1 MRVRRIL
8 AMLAGAMIAA
18 GVLGSAAM
26 GQKGL
31 GKKEAA
37 KQSLRDADQAW
48 LKVFAGKDLD
58 KSVQSIEDDGSM
70 LSPNQPIATGHDA
83 VRKQF
88 SDFFALYN
96 FTISWAP
103 ERVYVAHSGELGY
116 TSGAYTFSF
125 ADASGKQMTDK
136 GKYVTVWTKHADG
149 WKVTMDIF
157 NSDAAA
163 GRGQ

>member
-1 MRVRRIL
+1 MRGRRIL
-8 AMLAGAMIAA
+8 IVLMAAVMVA

-31 GKKEAA
+31 GKEEAA
-37 KQSLRDADQAW
+37 KQSLREADQAW

-58 KSVQSIEDDGSM
+58 RSVEFMEEDGSM
-70 LSPNQPIATGHDA
+70 LSPNQPIATGHEA

-88 SDFFALYN
+88 ADFFALSN
-96 FTISWAP
+96 FAISWTP
-103 ERVYVAHSGELGY
+103 ERVYVARSGELGY
-116 TSGAYTFSF
+116 TSGTYTFSF
-125 ADASGKQMTDK
+125 ADPSGKQVNDK

-157 NSDAAA
+157 NSDAPA
-163 GRGQ
+163 GQ

>member
-1 MRVRRIL
+1 MRVRRIVPVL
-8 AMLAGAMIAA
+8 VAAVITA
-18 GVLGSAAM
+18 GVLGSVAM

-31 GKKEAA
+31 GKQEAA
-37 KQSLRDADQAW
+37 KDRLREADQAW

-58 KSVQSIEDDGSM
+58 RSVEFMEADGSM
-70 LSPNQPIATGHDA
+70 MSPNQPIATGHDA

-88 SDFFALYN
+88 SGFFGLNN
-96 FTISWAP
+96 FTISCAP

-125 ADASGKQMTDK
+125 ADPSGKQVSDK

-157 NSDAAA
+157 NSDAPA
-163 GRGQ
+163 GGQ

>member
-1 MRVRRIL
+1 MRVRK
-8 AMLAGAMIAA
+8 MLMVLVAAVMAA

-31 GKKEAA
+31 GKEEAA

-58 KSVQSIEDDGSM
+58 KSVEFIEDDGSM

-88 SDFFALYN
+88 SDFFALNN

-103 ERVYVAHSGELGY
+103 ERAYVAHSGELGY
-116 TSGAYTFSF
+116 TSGTYTFSF

-163 GRGQ
+163 GGGQ